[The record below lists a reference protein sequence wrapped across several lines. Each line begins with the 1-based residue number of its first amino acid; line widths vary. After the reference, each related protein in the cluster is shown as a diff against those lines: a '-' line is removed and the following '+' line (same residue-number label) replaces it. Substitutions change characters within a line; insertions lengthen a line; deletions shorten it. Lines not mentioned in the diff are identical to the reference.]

1 LLEARSN
8 LAYRS
13 IPGLEDTPLC
23 LHAAYSAREIL
34 TAVGWLNA
42 TRRIPFVSGVLP
54 LVERKTEL
62 LFVTLDKSEG
72 YHKGISYQDYAVS
85 VDTFHWQTQNSAGPD
100 TPNGRRY
107 LESSTNGW
115 NFQLFVRPRKTDA
128 YRSCGRVKLFST
140 EGNRPMSIVWKLET
154 PLPARLFSE
163 YSVLRGM

>member
-1 LLEARSN
+1 
-8 LAYRS
+8 
-13 IPGLEDTPLC
+13 LEDTPLC

-42 TRRIPFVSGVLP
+42 SRRAPFQSGVLP
-54 LVERKTEL
+54 LIERKTEL

-72 YHKGISYQDYAVS
+72 YHEGISYRDYAVS
-85 VDTFHWQTQNSAGPD
+85 TDTFHWQTQNSAGPD
-100 TPNGRRY
+100 TPSGRRY

-115 NFQLFVRPRKTDA
+115 NFQLFVRPRNTDA
-128 YRSCGRVKLFST
+128 YRSCGRVKLLSS
-140 EGNRPMSIVWKLET
+140 EGNRPMSIVWKFET